1 MKIMKKLHYKTGAL
15 LISALLFSSVTLSAE
30 EVTKEFHKEYIPGPN
45 TTLEINNRYGDVAVT
60 SWNQNQIVIDVKI
73 TVELPNKEKAE
84 KLISYID
91 VQFTENENIISAR
104 TVIDDKF
111 SFSGWSGE
119 SKKFSIDYTVK
130 MPAGTTL
137 TLANKYGN
145 TKINELTGLV
155 NLDIKYGNLT
165 AGKLTRGNQKPW
177 SSLNLAY
184 GKGIIDETGWMTIN
198 IRYAGNLEITKSTAL
213 LLDSK
218 YSKLSL
224 GETSSVVGESK
235 YDDIKIGSIK
245 NLDLD
250 NGYSDVNI
258 GTLATK
264 LRYEGSYG
272 SFAIESIP
280 AQFES
285 LDLETRYM
293 GVKLGIDG
301 NASYELDGHV
311 RYGGIKYNEDNFKFD
326 RRIIENNSTEIS
338 GVVGKEDSPSSKVKI
353 EASYGS
359 VRLY

>member
-1 MKIMKKLHYKTGAL
+1 MKRMKKFHYKSAAL
-15 LISALLFSSVTLSAE
+15 LSIALLSASLTLSAE
-30 EVTKEFHKEYIPGPN
+30 EVKKEFHQEYTPGPN
-45 TTLEINNRYGDVAVT
+45 TTLEINNRYGDVVIS
-60 SWNQNQIVIDVKI
+60 SWDQNQIVIDVKV
-73 TVELPNKEKAE
+73 TVELPSKDKAE

-91 VQFTENENIISAR
+91 IQFSEEGNLIKAR

-111 SFSGWSGE
+111 SFSGWGGE
-119 SKKFSIDYTVK
+119 SKKFSIDYNVK
-130 MPAGTTL
+130 MPAGTAL
-137 TLANKYGN
+137 TLANRYGN
-145 TKINELTGLV
+145 TKITELTNLV

-165 AGKLTRGNQKPW
+165 AGKLTRGNEKPW

-184 GKGIIDETGWMTIN
+184 GKGTIDEAGWMTLN
-198 IRYAGNLEITKSTAL
+198 IRYTGNLEITKSTAL

-218 YSKLSL
+218 YSKLTL

-235 YDDIKIGSIK
+235 YDNIRIGSIK

-258 GTLATK
+258 EKLVTK

-272 SFAIESIP
+272 SFSIESIP
-280 AQFES
+280 AEFES
-285 LDLETRYM
+285 INLATRYM
-293 GVKLGIDG
+293 GVKLGIAE

-311 RYGGIKYNEDNFKFD
+311 RYGGIKYNEDNFKFN
-326 RRIIENNSTEIS
+326 RRIIENNSTEIA

-353 EASYGS
+353 VASYGS

>member
-1 MKIMKKLHYKTGAL
+1 MKKFHYKTGAL
-15 LISALLFSSVTLSAE
+15 LLITLLAASATLRAE
-30 EVTKEFHKEYIPGPN
+30 EVTKEFHKEYKAGPN
-45 TTLEINNRYGDVAVT
+45 TALELNNRYGDVVVT
-60 SWNQNQIVIDVKI
+60 SWDKDQIVIDVKV

-84 KLISYID
+84 KLLGYID
-91 VQFTENENIISAR
+91 VQFTENGNLIMAK
-104 TVIDDKF
+104 TFIDDKF
-111 SFSGWSGE
+111 NFSGWGGE
-119 SKKFSIDYTVK
+119 SKKFSIDYNVK
-130 MPAGTTL
+130 MPAGTPL
-137 TLANKYGN
+137 TLANRYGN
-145 TKINELTGLV
+145 TKITELTSLV

-165 AGKLTRGNQKPW
+165 AGKLSRGNEKPW

-184 GKGIIDETGWMTIN
+184 GKGTIDEAGWMTLN
-198 IRYAGNLEITKSTAL
+198 IRYTGNLEITKSTAL

-235 YDDIKIGSIK
+235 YDNVRIGSIK

-258 GTLATK
+258 ETLITK

-272 SFAIESIP
+272 SFSIERIPAEFESI
-280 AQFES
+280 
-285 LDLETRYM
+285 DIDTRYM
-293 GVKLGIDG
+293 GVKLGIAD

-311 RYGGIKYNEDNFKFD
+311 RYGGIKYNEDNFKFN
-326 RRIIENNSTEIS
+326 RRIIENNSTEIA
-338 GVVGKEDSPSSKVKI
+338 GVIGKEESPSSRVKI